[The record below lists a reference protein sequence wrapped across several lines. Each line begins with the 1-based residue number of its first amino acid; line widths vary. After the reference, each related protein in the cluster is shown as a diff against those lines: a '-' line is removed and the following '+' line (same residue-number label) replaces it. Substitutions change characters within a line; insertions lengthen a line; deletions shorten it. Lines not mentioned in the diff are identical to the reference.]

1 MSINQRSTVVGV
13 FSDRSMA
20 RQAVDALRNAGFNQD
35 QIRYAGPA
43 GAGSASGNFFED
55 LKSLFTGQDT
65 TRGNLASDLTDMGLS
80 NEEAQYY
87 AQECDQGHS
96 VIAVNAPSREQEAMS
111 ILQSQG
117 AYNNYSAWSSSREPA
132 APDQQPSS
140 YVAGSNTPTYGPSS
154 ARQPDTQTQATRE
167 PAAPVNQQAADTV
180 RHDTPI
186 QAAQA
191 PVAQEHQQAT
201 DRYQALQ
208 AQLQETQRQLQE
220 AQARL
225 QAAKNREAELRA
237 ARERETQLQT
247 TQQQLQE
254 AQAQLQT
261 TLEELRATEA
271 RIGQSSR

>member
-1 MSINQRSTVVGV
+1 MSINQHSTVVGV

-20 RQAVDALRNAGFNQD
+20 RQAVEALRNAGFNQD
-35 QIRYAGPA
+35 QIRYAGP
-43 GAGSASGNFFED
+43 GGTGSASGSFFED
-55 LKSLFTGQDT
+55 LKSLFMGQDT

-87 AQECDQGHS
+87 AHECDQGHS
-96 VIAVNAPSREQEAMS
+96 VIAVSAPDREQEAMS

-117 AYNNYSAWSSSREPA
+117 AYNNYSVWSSSREPI

-140 YVAGSNTPTYGPSS
+140 YVPGSNTPTYGPSS
-154 ARQPDTQTQATRE
+154 ARQPDTQTQVTRE
-167 PAAPVNQQAADTV
+167 RAARVSQQAADTV

-191 PVAQEHQQAT
+191 PAAQERQQAT

-225 QAAKNREAELRA
+225 QAAKKREAELQA
-237 ARERETQLQT
+237 ARESEAQLQT

-254 AQAQLQT
+254 TQAQLQT

>member
-13 FSDRSMA
+13 FSDRSLA

-35 QIRYAGPA
+35 QIRYAGP
-43 GAGSASGNFFED
+43 GGTGSASGSFFED

-96 VIAVNAPSREQEAMS
+96 VIAVNAPGREQEAMS
-111 ILQSQG
+111 LLKSQG
-117 AYNNYSAWSSSREPA
+117 AYNHYSVWSSSREPA
-132 APDQQPSS
+132 ASNQQSSS
-140 YVAGSNTPTYGPSS
+140 YVPGTPTPTYDPSS
-154 ARQPDTQTQATRE
+154 ARQPDTQTQASRE
-167 PAAPVNQQAADTV
+167 RAAQVSQQAADTIG
-180 RHDTPI
+180 HDTPI

-191 PVAQEHQQAT
+191 PVAQETQQAT

-208 AQLQETQRQLQE
+208 TQLQETQRQLQE
-220 AQARL
+220 AQMRL
-225 QAAKNREAELRA
+225 QAAKKREAELQA
-237 ARERETQLQT
+237 VREREAQLQT
-247 TQQQLQE
+247 TQQQLQD
-254 AQAQLQT
+254 AQAQLQE